1 MLSFWRA
8 VRPIRAATQLQNTGE
23 RHVNRRA
30 EGKVTKKLGKKS
42 ITQEQVAERT
52 KTAIRLYTKLE
63 ESHHQHGWRVGVSRQ
78 REQKTARR
86 NQQDIL
92 RLRWLQTVGEEID
105 VGSVALAS
113 LEEAIPAKRAPED
126 ERQRF
131 EEGVVNLVD
140 AGEVHERYV
149 VSPSN

>member
-1 MLSFWRA
+1 M
-8 VRPIRAATQLQNTGE
+8 
-23 RHVNRRA
+23 
-30 EGKVTKKLGKKS
+30 
-42 ITQEQVAERT
+42 
-52 KTAIRLYTKLE
+52 
-63 ESHHQHGWRVGVSRQ
+63 
-78 REQKTARR
+78 
-86 NQQDIL
+86 
-92 RLRWLQTVGEEID
+92 RWLQTVGEEID